1 MLLLREVRACKR
13 LVSASGLYLSPK
25 STRHRSVMTT
35 RPSCHLL
42 YAALAFMV
50 LANLGHAHAH
60 LCLDGQEPPAVVYFE
75 NFGGNPFQHADDVHV
90 DVESELTSQ
99 MLSNTKAQQG
109 VMVFL
114 LACSL
119 LFSVPEASGQ
129 AFSASLETIDYL
141 PPLRLNPPSRAPPFL
156 V

>member
-1 MLLLREVRACKR
+1 M
-13 LVSASGLYLSPK
+13 P
-25 STRHRSVMTT
+25 RS
-35 RPSCHLL
+35 SFHLL

-60 LCLDGQEPPAVVYFE
+60 HCMDGQEPPVVVYFE
-75 NFGGNPFQHADDVHV
+75 NFGGGPLQHADEVHV

-99 MLSNTKAQQG
+99 MLSATKAQQG

-119 LFSVPEASGQ
+119 LIPLPEASGQ
-129 AFSASLETIDYL
+129 SFSVSLETIDYL
-141 PPLRLNPPSRAPPFL
+141 SPPRLNPPSRAPPSL